1 MTFKKVFGLLLILII
16 LAAGGVYLLMIE
28 KADDDRMRS
37 LYTEVEPLEREREA
51 LQEEKNSLETD
62 YALKMRDYATV
73 EVLFEHLDAQI
84 IDEVWPVMRSRGV
97 VGVLPISL
105 IEVPGYYG
113 KLSYDNLRTL
123 MADGWGLCYVFDSPV
138 SDAKTWVENLNRTLE
153 MNQITPPTTIYFVND
168 NYYNPSMD
176 EGLIAAGIRTVVRNA
191 SDGRSNTVTDF
202 TAPLWFTGTMP
213 FGYTGSTT
221 DLELLGRTDGA
232 NLSMTLKLN
241 IVTDQAKKKAVVAPE
256 QLESIIE
263 VLDSWKDLLYEDNP
277 LDEMEQVGPTPN
289 IYLNTNDD
297 EVLHDLYLE
306 SLTDE
311 QKLLLPKF
319 RSLNFENALNMHL
332 DMAAKVN
339 DLGFERAK
347 QEALLESQIKE
358 LDAQIAEVYA
368 RYEVGK
374 KEIPQ
379 LTEFLKNDKTANG

>member
-16 LAAGGVYLLMIE
+16 LAAGGIYLLMIE

-51 LQEEKNSLETD
+51 LIEQKNNLDTE
-62 YALKMRDYATV
+62 YATKMRDYATV
-73 EVLFEHLDAQI
+73 EVMFEHLDTQI
-84 IDEVWPVMRSRGV
+84 ISDIWPIMRSRGV
-97 VGVLPISL
+97 VGVLPISY
-105 IEVPGYYG
+105 IEVPSYYG
-113 KLSYDNLRTL
+113 KMTWDEIRTL
-123 MADGWGLCYVFDSPV
+123 LGDGWGMYFIADAAT
-138 SDAKTWVENLNRTLE
+138 SDIGTWVTNLKHNFE
-153 MNQITPPTTIYFVND
+153 MNQLPAPTTIYFPNG
-168 NYYNPSMD
+168 NYDPSMD
-176 EGLIAAGIRTVVRNA
+176 EALQKAGIRTVVTKA

-202 TAPLWFTGTMP
+202 TAPLWKTGAMP

-232 NLSMTLKLN
+232 NLALTLNLD
-241 IVTDQAKKKAVVAPE
+241 IAMDQQKKKAVINEA
-256 QLESIIE
+256 QLKSIIE
-263 VLDSWKDLLYEDNP
+263 TLDSWKDLLYEDNP

-297 EVLHDLYLE
+297 EVLHDLYLD
-306 SLTDE
+306 SLTDA

-319 RSLNFENALNMHL
+319 RSVNFENALNLHL
-332 DMAAKVN
+332 DMAAKLN

-347 QEALLESQIKE
+347 QEALLDRRIKE

-374 KEIPQ
+374 KEIPE
-379 LTEFLKNDKTANG
+379 LTELLK

>member
-16 LAAGGVYLLMIE
+16 LAAGGIYLLMIE

-51 LQEEKNSLETD
+51 LIEEKNNLDTE
-62 YALKMRDYATV
+62 YATKMRDYATV
-73 EVLFEHLDAQI
+73 EVMFEHLDTQI
-84 IDEVWPVMRSRGV
+84 ISDVWPLMRSRGV
-97 VGVLPISL
+97 VGVLPISY
-105 IEVPGYYG
+105 IEVPSYYG
-113 KLSYDNLRTL
+113 KMTWDDIKTL
-123 MADGWGLCYVFDSPV
+123 LGDGWGMYFIADAAT
-138 SDAKTWVENLNRTLE
+138 SDIGTWVTNLKHNFET
-153 MNQITPPTTIYFVND
+153 NQLPAPTTIYFPNG
-168 NYYNPSMD
+168 NYDPSMD
-176 EGLIAAGIRTVVRNA
+176 EALQKAGIRTVVTKA

-202 TAPLWFTGTMP
+202 TAPLWKTGAMP

-232 NLSMTLKLN
+232 NLALTLNLD
-241 IVTDQAKKKAVVAPE
+241 IAMDQQKKKAVINEA
-256 QLESIIE
+256 QLKSIIE
-263 VLDSWKDLLYEDNP
+263 TLDSWKDLLYEDNP
-277 LDEMEQVGPTPN
+277 LDQMEQVGPTPN

-306 SLTDE
+306 SLTDA

-319 RSLNFENALNMHL
+319 RSVNFENALNLHL
-332 DMAAKVN
+332 DMAAKLN

-347 QEALLESQIKE
+347 QEALLDRRIKE

-374 KEIPQ
+374 KEIPE
-379 LTEFLKNDKTANG
+379 LTELLK